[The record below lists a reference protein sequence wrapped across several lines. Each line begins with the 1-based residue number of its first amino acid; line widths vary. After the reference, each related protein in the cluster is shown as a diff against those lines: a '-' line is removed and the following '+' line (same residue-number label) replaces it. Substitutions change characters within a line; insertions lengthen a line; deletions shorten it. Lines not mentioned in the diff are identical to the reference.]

1 MQDDIQGIA
10 HVSRRA
16 QPPVVDHHVE
26 RRRRLHVVPPHA
38 RIEQGIAGF
47 EVGDQRRGERLA
59 NAGKALEVRVAQ
71 VDRGDDLP
79 ARGRLQ
85 RAGVQVVYLLRREQG
100 EAATADGTAGDV
112 IRQVVV
118 RRGNGLGA
126 YPDPG
131 RRRPVA
137 ERRMRER
144 QVVALTQSRKML
156 IQRQGLDISIR
167 VLAARFVGADL
178 RQDSRRGRAAR
189 RVIETAAFLVI
200 REPGLD
206 GGRRH
211 KIADGLAGR
220 IAFQQ
225 GHGALRR
232 RQTGAHEFPVRCQT
246 LQYGGPIR
254 REQFVERNALRAY
267 ALEDAECLFCRRHR
281 IAPEALVLLQ
291 PNSTIDRRTPET
303 NGLGSQRKGG
313 RLPSHSR
320 ALPVTAHRRLLRIR
334 AGPGLHG

>member
-1 MQDDIQGIA
+1 MQDDIQRIA

-26 RRRRLHVVPPHA
+26 RRRRLHLVPPQA

-47 EVGDQRRGERLA
+47 EVGDQRRRERLA
-59 NAGKALEVRVAQ
+59 NAGKALEVRVVQ
-71 VDRGDDLP
+71 VDHGDDLP
-79 ARGRLQ
+79 ARSRLQ
-85 RAGVQVVYLLRREQG
+85 RTGVQVVYLLRRKQG
-100 EAATADGTAGDV
+100 EAAAADDTAGDV
-112 IRQVVV
+112 VRQVVV

-131 RRRPVA
+131 RRRLVG

-156 IQRQGLDISIR
+156 IQRQGLNIPIR

-178 RQDSRRGRAAR
+178 CQDLRQNSCRGRAAGG
-189 RVIETAAFLVI
+189 VIETAAFLVI
-200 REPGLD
+200 REAGPG

-220 IAFQQ
+220 IALQQ
-225 GHGALRR
+225 GHGPLRR
-232 RQTGAHEFPVRCQT
+232 GQAGAHEFPVRCQA

-254 REQFVERNALRAY
+254 CEQFVERNALRAY
-267 ALEDAECLFCRRHR
+267 APENAECLFCRRHG
-281 IAPEALVLLQ
+281 IAP
-291 PNSTIDRRTPET
+291 
-303 NGLGSQRKGG
+303 K
-313 RLPSHSR
+313 H
-320 ALPVTAHRRLLRIR
+320 
-334 AGPGLHG
+334 

>member
-1 MQDDIQGIA
+1 MHRGRQVFPRCCRRAEHVVVEHLAPGPFLRLGAVAQAQDAVQHDIQGIA
-10 HVSRRA
+10 HVSRRT

-38 RIEQGIAGF
+38 RIEQSIAGF

-71 VDRGDDLP
+71 IDRGDDLP

-100 EAATADGTAGDV
+100 EAATADGTAGNV
-112 IRQVVV
+112 VRQVVV

-137 ERRMRER
+137 ERRMREG

-156 IQRQGLDISIR
+156 IHRQGLDISIR
-167 VLAARFVGADL
+167 VLAARCVGADL
-178 RQDSRRGRAAR
+178 RQDFRQDSRRGRAAG
-189 RVIETAAFLVI
+189 RVIETAALLVI
-200 REPGLD
+200 REPGLG

-220 IAFQQ
+220 IALQQ
-225 GHGALRR
+225 GHGPLRR
-232 RQTGAHEFPVRCQT
+232 RQTGAHEFPVRCQAP
-246 LQYGGPIR
+246 QYGGPIR

-267 ALEDAECLFCRRHR
+267 ALEDAECLFCRRHG
-281 IAPEALVLLQ
+281 IAPEALVAFQ
-291 PNSTIDRRTPET
+291 SDKT
-303 NGLGSQRKGG
+303 
-313 RLPSHSR
+313 
-320 ALPVTAHRRLLRIR
+320 
-334 AGPGLHG
+334 